1 MKNPNIILAQGDVDY
16 EKYLKLSNQM
26 NTNEL
31 QDVFIGRMERVLAA
45 LGKDREKIDAK
56 HNNEESKKQQP
67 VSSVMLI
74 SQTSQRDLVKEPAF

>member
-1 MKNPNIILAQGDVDY
+1 
-16 EKYLKLSNQM
+16 M

-56 HNNEESKKQQP
+56 HNNEESKK
-67 VSSVMLI
+67 
-74 SQTSQRDLVKEPAF
+74 